1 MKQIPDDNIFPQ
13 EQSPPNS
20 DEPASPV
27 DSNDSETILAK
38 AMDEV
43 HVESSSEDQQTDSDP
58 DSGISGEATDLSQI
72 NFNLR
77 DIDELDDLA
86 NDLFPVTL
94 ERPELSHNAQYHTCL
109 DTPKLPALASSCS
122 ISQNAVNSNTN
133 FIYNS
138 SVNNKSKVEPE
149 ETQAKTEL
157 SESTV
162 KEIQEETNSESEQNV
177 QVRFSPCSCLLI
189 DLLKEKVED
198 SVPEAQQKEDLVVS
212 AHKNHRRV
220 HADS

>member
-1 MKQIPDDNIFPQ
+1 VKKPMPLCPRPRHKIAAQQKPMKQIPDDNIFPQ

-94 ERPELSHNAQYHTCL
+94 ERPEFSHNAQYHTCL
-109 DTPKLPALASSCS
+109 DTPKLSALASSCS
-122 ISQNAVNSNTN
+122 ISQNAVNSNAN
-133 FIYNS
+133 LIYNS

-149 ETQAKTEL
+149 ETQATTEL

-162 KEIQEETNSESEQNV
+162 KEIQEETVPESEQNV
-177 QVRFSPCSCLLI
+177 QVRFA
-189 DLLKEKVED
+189 VF
-198 SVPEAQQKEDLVVS
+198 VS
-212 AHKNHRRV
+212 
-220 HADS
+220 SY